1 MNMTSRQKTI
11 LFVAIGIVI
20 GFIVLSIFLRRPIS
34 KPVSL
39 EIWGII
45 DEPEVFTPLINGFQ
59 ENNRNISIHYVQK
72 DPATYQNDLLKA
84 FAANKAP
91 DIFMLFGNWLP
102 SYQDKIEPLNLKKDK
117 DLNSLTISQTF
128 PQVVQD
134 DLVYNDFLLGIPLS
148 IDTLALYYN
157 KDIFD
162 YYNIALPPKTWD
174 EVVKLI
180 PKLRKTNSQGQITR
194 AAIALGTSNNI
205 DCASDILS
213 ALMIQLGS
221 SMIDKTYQ
229 KVTFN
234 DSVTQ
239 NDSRIFPGEEALKY
253 FTQFANPK
261 SSLYTWEN
269 DFPNSVSAFSQGKT
283 AMIIDYNQ
291 AQNAIQK
298 EAPDLRYGIASFP
311 LLSSN
316 KEKINYA
323 RTTNFVVFNRS
334 TYLKEA
340 WQFLKY
346 LSQPNNSQY
355 YFLQT
360 KNPPARSD
368 LISLA
373 MNDSQA
379 GVFTSQILTSR
390 NWYQIDS
397 QEISIIFNDMIES
410 VILQNIS
417 PSQAISTAASRI
429 TLLWQQKLK
438 NQ

>member
-1 MNMTSRQKTI
+1 MTSRQKTI
-11 LFVAIGIVI
+11 LFVVIGIVI
-20 GFIVLSIFLRRPIS
+20 VVIVLSIFLRRQNP

-39 EIWGII
+39 EMWGVI
-45 DEPEVFTPLINGFQ
+45 DEPAVFTPLINSFQ
-59 ENNRNISIHYVQK
+59 KNNPHTSIHYVQK

-102 SYQDKIEPLNLKKDK
+102 SYQGKIEPLNLKKDK
-117 DLNSLTISQTF
+117 DLNSLIISQTF

-134 DLVYNDFLLGIPLS
+134 DLVNNDFLLGIPLS

-180 PKLRKTNSQGQITR
+180 PKLRKTNSQGQVTR

-205 DCASDILS
+205 DWASDILS
-213 ALMIQLGS
+213 ELMMQLGS
-221 SMIDKTYQ
+221 SIIDKTYQ
-229 KVTFN
+229 KVTF
-234 DSVTQ
+234 DEPVTQ
-239 NDSRIFPGEEALKY
+239 NGLKIIPGEEALKY

-261 SSLYTWEN
+261 SSLYTWN
-269 DFPNSVSAFSQGKT
+269 NSFPNAVSAFSQGKT
-283 AMIIDYNQ
+283 AMIIGYNQ

-298 EAPDLRYGIASFP
+298 EAPGLRYGIASFP

-323 RTTNFVVFNRS
+323 RTMNLVVFNRS
-334 TYLKEA
+334 SYLKEA

-346 LSQPNNSQY
+346 LVQLDNSQY

-360 KNPPARSD
+360 KNPPARLD

-373 MNDSQA
+373 INDPQA
-379 GVFTSQILTSR
+379 GVFASQILTSR
-390 NWYQIDS
+390 DWYQIDS
-397 QEISIIFNDMIES
+397 QEISTIFNDMIES
-410 VILQNIS
+410 VVLQNIL
-417 PSQAISTAASRI
+417 PGQAISTAASRI
-429 TLLWQQKLK
+429 ELLWQQ
-438 NQ
+438 N

>member
-1 MNMTSRQKTI
+1 MTSRQKTI
-11 LFVAIGIVI
+11 LFVVIGIVI
-20 GFIVLSIFLRRPIS
+20 GFIVLSILLRRQNP

-39 EIWGII
+39 EMWGVI
-45 DEPEVFTPLINGFQ
+45 DEPAVFTPFINSFQ
-59 ENNRNISIHYVQK
+59 KNNPHISVHYIKK

-102 SYQDKIEPLNLKKDK
+102 SYQGKIEPLNLKKDK
-117 DLNSLTISQTF
+117 DLNSLIISQTF

-134 DLVYNDFLLGIPLS
+134 DLVNNDFLLGIPLS

-180 PKLRKTNSQGQITR
+180 PKLRKTNSQGQVTR

-205 DCASDILS
+205 DWASDILS
-213 ALMIQLGS
+213 ELMMQLGS

-229 KVTFN
+229 KVTF
-234 DSVTQ
+234 DEPVTQ
-239 NDSRIFPGEEALKY
+239 NGLKIIPGEEALKY

-261 SSLYTWEN
+261 SSLYTWN
-269 DFPNSVSAFSQGKT
+269 NSFPNAVSAFSQGKT
-283 AMIIDYNQ
+283 AMIIGYNQ
-291 AQNAIQK
+291 AQNTIQK
-298 EAPDLRYGIASFP
+298 EAPGLRYSIASFP

-323 RTTNFVVFNRS
+323 RTMNLVVFNRS
-334 TYLKEA
+334 SYLKEA

-346 LSQPNNSQY
+346 LIQLDNSQY

-360 KNPPARSD
+360 KNPPARLD

-373 MNDSQA
+373 INDPQA
-379 GVFTSQILTSR
+379 GVFASQILTSR
-390 NWYQIDS
+390 DWYQIDS
-397 QEISIIFNDMIES
+397 QEISTIFNEMIES
-410 VILQNIS
+410 VVLQNI
-417 PSQAISTAASRI
+417 PPNQAISTAASRI
-429 TLLWQQKLK
+429 ELLRQQNK
-438 NQ
+438 

>member
-1 MNMTSRQKTI
+1 MTPRQKTI
-11 LFVAIGIVI
+11 LRIVI
-20 GFIVLSIFLRRPIS
+20 GIFICFIILVIFLRRQVP

-45 DEPEVFTPLINGFQ
+45 DEPTVFAPLINGFQ
-59 ENNRNISIHYVQK
+59 ENNRNISVHYVQK
-72 DPATYQNDLLKA
+72 DSATYQNDLLKA
-84 FAANKAP
+84 FADNKAP

-102 SYQDKIEPLNLKKDK
+102 SYQDKIEPLDLKSNK
-117 DLNSLTISQTF
+117 DLNSLIISQTF

-134 DLVYNDFLLGIPLS
+134 NLINNDFLLGIPLY

-205 DCASDILS
+205 DWASDILS
-213 ALMIQLGS
+213 EFMMQLGS
-221 SMIDKTYQ
+221 SMVDKTYQ

-234 DSVTQ
+234 ESITQ
-239 NDSRIFPGEEALKY
+239 NGSKIIPGAEALKY
-253 FTQFANPK
+253 YTQFTNPK
-261 SSLYTWEN
+261 SPLYTWESG
-269 DFPNSVSAFSQGKT
+269 FPNSVSAFSQGKT

-298 EAPDLRYGIASFP
+298 EAPGLRYGVAPFP
-311 LLSSN
+311 LFSS
-316 KEKINYA
+316 KINYA
-323 RTTNFVVFNRS
+323 RTMNLVVFNRS
-334 TYLKEA
+334 SYIKEA

-346 LSQPNNSQY
+346 LSQSNNSQY

-360 KNPPARSD
+360 KNPPARLD

-373 MNDSQA
+373 NNDSQA
-379 GVFTSQILTSR
+379 GVFANQILTSR
-390 NWYQIDS
+390 DWYQIDS
-397 QEISIIFNDMIES
+397 QEISIIFNNMIES

-417 PSQAISTAASRI
+417 PSQAISTAASKI
-429 TLLWQQKLK
+429 ELLWKQKLK

>member
-1 MNMTSRQKTI
+1 MTPRQKTI
-11 LFVAIGIVI
+11 LFIVIGIVI
-20 GFIVLSIFLRRPIS
+20 VVIVLSIFLRRQNP

-39 EIWGII
+39 EMWGVI
-45 DEPEVFTPLINGFQ
+45 DEPAVFTPLINSFQ
-59 ENNRNISIHYVQK
+59 KNNPHISIHYIKK

-102 SYQDKIEPLNLKKDK
+102 SYQGKIEPLNLKKDK
-117 DLNSLTISQTF
+117 DLNSLIISQTF

-134 DLVYNDFLLGIPLS
+134 DLVNNDFLLGIPLS

-180 PKLRKTNSQGQITR
+180 PKLRKTNSQGQVTR

-205 DCASDILS
+205 DWASDILS
-213 ALMIQLGS
+213 ELMMQLGS

-229 KVTFN
+229 KVTF
-234 DSVTQ
+234 DEPVTQ
-239 NDSRIFPGEEALKY
+239 NGLKIIPGEEALKY

-261 SSLYTWEN
+261 SSLYTWN
-269 DFPNSVSAFSQGKT
+269 NSFPNAVSAFSQGKT
-283 AMIIDYNQ
+283 AMIIGYNQ
-291 AQNAIQK
+291 AQNTIQK
-298 EAPDLRYGIASFP
+298 EAPGLRYSIASFP

-323 RTTNFVVFNRS
+323 RTMNLVVFNRS
-334 TYLKEA
+334 SYLKEA

-346 LSQPNNSQY
+346 LIQLDNSQY

-360 KNPPARSD
+360 KNPPARLD

-373 MNDSQA
+373 INDPQA
-379 GVFTSQILTSR
+379 GVFASQILTSR
-390 NWYQIDS
+390 DWYQIDS
-397 QEISIIFNDMIES
+397 QEISTIFNEMIES
-410 VILQNIS
+410 VVLQNI
-417 PSQAISTAASRI
+417 PPNQAISTAASRI
-429 TLLWQQKLK
+429 ELLRQQNK
-438 NQ
+438 

>member
-1 MNMTSRQKTI
+1 MTPRQKTI
-11 LFVAIGIVI
+11 LRIVI
-20 GFIVLSIFLRRPIS
+20 GIFICFIILVIFSRRRVS

-45 DEPEVFTPLINGFQ
+45 DEPAVFTPLINGFR
-59 ENNRNISIHYVQK
+59 ENNRNINIQYVQK
-72 DPATYQNDLLKA
+72 DSTTYQNDLLKA
-84 FAANKAP
+84 FADNKAP

-102 SYQDKIEPLNLKKDK
+102 SYQDKIEPLNLKSDK
-117 DLNSLTISQTF
+117 DLNSLIISQTF

-134 DLVYNDFLLGIPLS
+134 SLINNDFLLGIPLY

-174 EVVKLI
+174 EVEKLI

-205 DCASDILS
+205 DWANDILS
-213 ALMIQLGS
+213 EFMMQLDS
-221 SMIDKTYQ
+221 SMVDKTYQ

-234 DSVTQ
+234 EPITQ
-239 NDSRIFPGEEALKY
+239 NNLRIIPGEEALKY

-261 SSLYTWEN
+261 SPLYTWESG
-269 DFPNSVSAFSQGKT
+269 FPNSVSAFSQGKT
-283 AMIIDYNQ
+283 AMIIGYNQ
-291 AQNAIQK
+291 AQNIIQK
-298 EAPDLRYGIASFP
+298 EAPGLRYGIAPFP
-311 LLSSN
+311 LLN
-316 KEKINYA
+316 NKINYA
-323 RTTNFVVFNRS
+323 RTMNLVVFNKS
-334 TYLKEA
+334 SYSKEA

-346 LSQPNNSQY
+346 LSQSNNSQY

-360 KNPPARSD
+360 KNPPARLD

-373 MNDSQA
+373 INDSQA
-379 GVFTSQILTSR
+379 GVFANQILTSR
-390 NWYQIDS
+390 DWYQIDS

-417 PSQAISTAASRI
+417 PNQAIFTAASKIR
-429 TLLWQQKLK
+429 LLWQQKLK

>member
-1 MNMTSRQKTI
+1 MTPRQKTI
-11 LFVAIGIVI
+11 LSVVIGIVI
-20 GFIVLSIFLRRPIS
+20 VFIILSIFLRKPIS

-39 EIWGII
+39 EMWGVI
-45 DEPEVFTPLINGFQ
+45 DDSEVFTPLINSFQ
-59 ENNRNISIHYVQK
+59 KNNPNISIHYVQK
-72 DPATYQNDLLKA
+72 DLATYQNDLLKA

-102 SYQDKIEPLNLKKDK
+102 SYQDKLEPLNLKKDK
-117 DLNSLTISQTF
+117 DLNSLIISQTF

-134 DLVYNDFLLGIPLS
+134 DLVNNDFLLGIPLS

-174 EVVKLI
+174 EVASLI
-180 PKLRKTNSQGQITR
+180 PKLRKINSQGQVTR

-205 DCASDILS
+205 DWASDILS
-213 ALMIQLGS
+213 ELMMQSGNSLVN
-221 SMIDKTYQ
+221 KTDQ
-229 KVTFN
+229 KVTF
-234 DSVTQ
+234 DEPVTQ
-239 NDSRIFPGEEALKY
+239 NDFKIIPGEEALKY

-261 SSLYTWEN
+261 SSLYTWN
-269 DFPNSVSAFSQGKT
+269 NSFPNSVSAFSQGKT
-283 AMIIDYNQ
+283 AMIIGYNQ

-298 EAPDLRYGIASFP
+298 ETPSLRYGIAPFP
-311 LLSSN
+311 LLDN
-316 KEKINYA
+316 KINYA
-323 RTTNFVVFNRS
+323 RTMNLVVFNRS
-334 TYLKEA
+334 PYLKEA

-346 LSQPNNSQY
+346 LSQSDNSQY

-360 KNPPARSD
+360 KNPPARLD

-373 MNDSQA
+373 INDSRT
-379 GVFTSQILTSR
+379 GVFASQILTSR
-390 NWYQIDS
+390 DWYQIDH
-397 QEISIIFNDMIES
+397 QEISTIFNEMIES
-410 VILQNIS
+410 VVLQNIS

-429 TLLWQQKLK
+429 ELLWQQKLK